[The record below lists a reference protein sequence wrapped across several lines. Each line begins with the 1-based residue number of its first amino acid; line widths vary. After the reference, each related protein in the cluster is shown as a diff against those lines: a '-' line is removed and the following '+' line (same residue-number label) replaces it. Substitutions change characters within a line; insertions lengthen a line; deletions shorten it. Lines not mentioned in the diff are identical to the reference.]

1 MNYQSKYSQAFYYLP
16 AMKYFIFLILVFF
29 VSCQSKKEND
39 YSDMAIVADGWH
51 AKVIAIVDQSYA
63 GWDVEI
69 GDADNDG
76 KNEILVTGCPDS
88 KLVMIKK
95 ANNKWSL
102 NILAEDLAQ
111 THPEPGMGLTVKIN
125 DLNNDGKNEIM
136 LGTGQEKG
144 GTAWFYL
151 LQTDGKK
158 LTRKIQLRPDCN
170 KSSFTHNFAFYDLD
184 GNGVKEIISAYCGGG
199 EIIRYDI
206 VHNLDNVNARKLH
219 QLSGSGE
226 ESMIADVDNDG
237 QPEYITSNSFR
248 DKAAKVEIY
257 EFDETGELVIP
268 ARIILDGFD
277 GHGCFY
283 ASLTVGDIDNDGN
296 NELIVGWK
304 EDQKI
309 NKGTLLGYK
318 VDSVARKVYTLA
330 HQDESLDMSY
340 FEKMMEIADADN
352 DGKNELILST
362 RGDNISEFIS
372 SKHLGYVFMFKVDNS
387 GTVKRELLVDLNEKY
402 AESSWLAVGDA
413 DNDGK
418 NEIVLAT
425 GKGDR
430 TKPGVSYV
438 ILVEKE

>member
-1 MNYQSKYSQAFYYLP
+1 
-16 AMKYFIFLILVFF
+16 
-29 VSCQSKKEND
+29 
-39 YSDMAIVADGWH
+39 MATT
-51 AKVIAIVDQSYA
+51 AKSWRTEVIATIDQSYA

-76 KNEILVTGCPDS
+76 KNEILLTGCPDS
-88 KLVMIKK
+88 KLLMVSRSEE
-95 ANNKWSL
+95 KWNI

-111 THPEPGMGLTVKIN
+111 THPDPGMGLTVKIV
-125 DLNNDGKNEIM
+125 DLNNDRKNEII
-136 LGTGQEKG
+136 LGTGQENG

-151 LQTDGKK
+151 LQTDGSSLTKK
-158 LTRKIQLRPDCN
+158 LPIRPDCN
-170 KSSFTHNFAFYDLD
+170 SSSFTHNFAVYDLD
-184 GNGVKEIISAYCGGG
+184 GDGQKEVISAYCGGG

-206 VHNLDNVNARKLH
+206 DPGLDGVNARKLH

-226 ESMIADVDNDG
+226 ESIIADVDNDG
-237 QPEYITSNSFR
+237 QVEYITSNSFR

-257 EFDETGELVIP
+257 EFDEAGELVIP
-268 ARIILDGFD
+268 ARIVLEGFD
-277 GHGCFY
+277 DHGCFY
-283 ASLTVGDIDNDGN
+283 ASLTIGDVDNDGN

-318 VDSVARKVYTLA
+318 VDSIAHKVYTFA
-330 HQDESLDMSY
+330 HQDEMLDMSY

-372 SKHLGYVFMFKVDNS
+372 SNHLGYVFMFKVDNKGAVS
-387 GTVKRELLVDLNEKY
+387 RELLADLNEKY

-430 TKPGVSYV
+430 KNPGISYV
-438 ILVEKE
+438 ILLEKE